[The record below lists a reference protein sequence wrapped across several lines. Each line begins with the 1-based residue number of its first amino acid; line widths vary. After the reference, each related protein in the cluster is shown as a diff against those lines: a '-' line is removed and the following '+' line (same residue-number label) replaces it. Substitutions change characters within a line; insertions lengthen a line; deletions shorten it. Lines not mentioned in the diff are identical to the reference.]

1 VVRKFLY
8 FIAIIIV
15 FVIACGFALRIYA
28 DELTNWAF
36 VPTAKFEQQA
46 ALKKSIYD
54 DQDMWFSRSVSG
66 ANNPT
71 LWRPQGA
78 PAPTEQGKAAVFF
91 IHPTSYV
98 GKDRWNASLQDTESQ
113 ERARIFLRGLST
125 AFADS
130 GTIWAPRYRQAAIG
144 AFLTDKAEG
153 KKALEAAYQDVLLA
167 FETFIGAQKPNTP
180 IILAAHSQGSLHL
193 THLLRERIAGKPLS
207 KRIVAAY
214 VVGWPISI
222 QTDLPSMGLPA
233 CDNAEKAGCI
243 MSWQSFAEP
252 ADYKRIIT
260 AYDST
265 IGFNGEKRAGTKILC
280 TNPLSGGAIATMPS
294 EANIGTLKPNGDLT
308 KGELIKAAISARCDD
323 NGFLL
328 IGEPPDMGPYR
339 LPGNNY
345 HVYDYPLFWANIRA
359 DALRRLQNFRVK

>member
-8 FIAIIIV
+8 FMAIVIV

-28 DELTNWAF
+28 DDLTNWAL

-54 DQDMWFSRSVSG
+54 DQDMWFSRSSSG

-71 LWRPQGA
+71 LWRPNGVDL
-78 PAPTEQGKAAVFF
+78 PEIQGKAAIFF
-91 IHPTSYV
+91 VHPTSYIA
-98 GKDRWNASLQDTESQ
+98 KDRWNAPLNDVESQ

-125 AFADS
+125 AFADA

-153 KKALEAAYQDVLLA
+153 KQALEAAYQDVLLA
-167 FETFIGAQKPNTP
+167 FDAFLAAQKPNTP

-193 THLLRERIAGKPLS
+193 THLLRERIAGKPLA

-214 VVGWPISI
+214 AVGWPISI
-222 QTDLPSMGLPA
+222 QNDLPKMGLPA
-233 CDNAEKAGCI
+233 CTGPAISGCI

-252 ADYKRIIT
+252 ADYERIKK

-265 IGFNGEKRAGTKILC
+265 IGFNGESRAGTQILC
-280 TNPLSGGAIATMPS
+280 TNPLSGGETPTMPAD
-294 EANIGTLKPNGDLT
+294 ANIGTLKPNGDLSAGALV
-308 KGELIKAAISARCDD
+308 KGAIPARCDE

-328 IGEPPDMGPYR
+328 IGEPPNMGPYR

-359 DALRRLQNFRVK
+359 DALARLKNFRVR

>member
-1 VVRKFLY
+1 MVRKFLY
-8 FIAIIIV
+8 FIAIVVV
-15 FVIACGFALRIYA
+15 FVIASGFALRIYA
-28 DELTNWAF
+28 DELTNWAL
-36 VPTAKFEQQA
+36 VPTAKFEQQV

-71 LWRPQGA
+71 LWRPEGIA
-78 PAPTEQGKAAVFF
+78 LPETQGKAAIFF

-98 GKDRWNASLQDTESQ
+98 GKDRWNAALNDAESQ

-125 AFADS
+125 AFADA

-153 KKALEAAYQDVLLA
+153 KQALEAAYQDVLLA
-167 FETFIGAQKPNTP
+167 FDAFIAAQKPNTP
-180 IILAAHSQGSLHL
+180 IILAGHSQGSLHL
-193 THLLRERIAGKPLS
+193 THLLRERIANKPLA

-214 VVGWPISI
+214 AVGWPISI
-222 QTDLPSMGLPA
+222 QADLPNMGLPA
-233 CDNAEKAGCI
+233 CDSADKPRCI

-252 ADYKRIIT
+252 ANYDRVKK

-265 IGFNGEKRAGTKILC
+265 IGFNGSPRAGTQILC
-280 TNPLSGGAIATMPS
+280 TNPLSGGATAIMPA

-308 KGELIKAAISARCDD
+308 KGALIKGAIAARCDE

-345 HVYDYPLFWANIRA
+345 HVYDYPLFWSNVRA
-359 DALRRLQNFRVK
+359 DALARLQNFRIK